1 MKKTLLSWLIAVAS
15 PAAIADFQA
24 SFALNQSQYDV
35 EYDNGYSESK
45 REHTHKNFNVNFYL
59 SPVSTSDVPI
69 LEAGFLSKSTTFSVE
84 NERVKVKFIPNR
96 FYRSYPS
103 GYGGYGSDF
112 EFDNYQSFGGQT
124 VVSDWII
131 GAELTQF
138 DYFDIYSITGG
149 YYILD
154 GAAVEVTLGQ
164 YRLHEKYDYEDGS
177 DPEDKIPRQIAYH
190 QVIDLAGNS
199 ALSFSLA
206 YLNSGLGEY
215 EHLVDFSYFFTPAI
229 SLKADYYK
237 SHPHNRNYDSETAYG
252 LTGNYFFSE
261 VFGIEL
267 GYTKE
272 DDGDDEYSIIDFG
285 IKINL

>member
-1 MKKTLLSWLIAVAS
+1 MKKPFLYGLIAAAS

-35 EYDNGYSESK
+35 EYDNGHSESK
-45 REHTHKNFNVNFYL
+45 REHTYKNFNVDFYL
-59 SPVSTSDVPI
+59 SPVSTSDTPI
-69 LEAGFLSKSTTFSVE
+69 LEAGFLSKSTTFSIE
-84 NERVKVKFIPNR
+84 NEREKINFGPR
-96 FYRSYPS
+96 RYYDY
-103 GYGGYGSDF
+103 YGGSYNDYRDEFSF
-112 EFDNYQSFGGQT
+112 ENYQRFGGQT
-124 VVSDWII
+124 VVSNWII
-131 GAELTQF
+131 GAELTQV

-164 YRLHEKYDYEDGS
+164 YRLHEKYGYSSGN

-190 QVIDLAGNS
+190 QVIDLAGDS

-206 YLNSGLGEY
+206 YLNRGLGEY

-285 IKINL
+285 IKVNL